1 MGMQIGVF
9 GCCFFV
15 LFFLGGGA
23 RTTSRLYFQGRN
35 SPPVASGSVAA
46 TVKGRKVNILSLPF
60 YLKRNK
66 KKKKKEEILQI
77 QNPQLSEAGAVIK

>member
-9 GCCFFV
+9 GCCFFG
-15 LFFLGGGA
+15 FFWGG
-23 RTTSRLYFQGRN
+23 TTSRLYFQGRN